1 MSFLLRL
8 CLGLFLLAPS
18 LAHAASLETPGN
30 GDKLSGLGFIRGWK
44 CEAAGDITIKFN
56 PDENPD
62 AESITTLYG
71 LPRGDTSAPCDD
83 DGRNGFS
90 SFWNWGLLGDGEH
103 TAVAYDN
110 DVEFARST
118 FTVATAG
125 VPYLTDAPDTC
136 VTVNDFPSTGE
147 TTYLEWNTSTQHFEM
162 VESCATTPS
171 EPADLGMCTVGMI
184 VKPGQMCSG
193 SILGINFTFSVNAE
207 GQACIDD
214 AANLL
219 DGCHDTSD
227 ALNAAISIANAAASK
242 NADNSWTIDRLP

>member
-18 LAHAASLETPGN
+18 LVHAQSALETPGN

-56 PDENPD
+56 PDGDPD
-62 AESITTLYG
+62 AESIPALYG
-71 LPRGDTSAPCDD
+71 LPRADTSTSCND

-90 SFWNWGLLGDGEH
+90 SFWNWGVLGDGEH

-110 DVEFARST
+110 GVEFARST
-118 FTVATAG
+118 FTVTTAG
-125 VPYLTDAPDTC
+125 VPYLTAAPDTC

-162 VESCATTPS
+162 VESCGPTPS
-171 EPADLGMCTVGMI
+171 EPLDHGMCTVGLK
-184 VKPGQMCSG
+184 VNPGQMCSG
-193 SILGINFTFSVNAE
+193 TILSIDFTFSVEA
-207 GQACIDD
+207 
-214 AANLL
+214 
-219 DGCHDTSD
+219 DGRGCVESSVLNRCYDTS
-227 ALNAAISIANAAASK
+227 LSEFGAAASR
-242 NADNSWTIDRLP
+242 NDDDSWTITALP